1 MYPDT
6 DSLTALEQAVIA
18 CARCPRLRT
27 HRERVAREKVRR
39 FAGSDYWGKP
49 VPGFGDSQAR
59 LLVLGLAPAAHGG
72 NRTGRVFTGDRSGE
86 WLFRSLFA
94 AGFANRPDSEHRGD
108 GLRLYDCYVTAAV
121 RCAPPSNKPLREE
134 FDACRTFLIRELTL
148 LARVRVVVALGHLAF
163 RAYLD
168 ARRAL
173 ARPIPSPLPQF
184 QHGQDLDLGDV
195 SLIAAYHPSQQNTF
209 TGRLTVEMLDAV
221 FRRARDLLGQAH

>member
-1 MYPDT
+1 VYPDT

-27 HRERVAREKVRR
+27 HRERVAHEKVRR
-39 FAGSDYWGKP
+39 FAEWDYWGKP
-49 VPGFGDSQAR
+49 VPGFGDPRAR

-94 AGFANRPDSEHRGD
+94 AGFADRPDSEHRGD
-108 GLRLYDCYVTAAV
+108 GLRLHDCYVTAAV

-168 ARRAL
+168 TRRAL
-173 ARPIPSPLPQF
+173 AR
-184 QHGQDLDLGDV
+184 
-195 SLIAAYHPSQQNTF
+195 PSQQNTF

>member
-72 NRTGRVFTGDRSGE
+72 NRTGRVFTGDRRGE
-86 WLFRSLFA
+86 
-94 AGFANRPDSEHRGD
+94 
-108 GLRLYDCYVTAAV
+108 
-121 RCAPPSNKPLREE
+121 
-134 FDACRTFLIRELTL
+134 
-148 LARVRVVVALGHLAF
+148 
-163 RAYLD
+163 
-168 ARRAL
+168 
-173 ARPIPSPLPQF
+173 
-184 QHGQDLDLGDV
+184 
-195 SLIAAYHPSQQNTF
+195 
-209 TGRLTVEMLDAV
+209 
-221 FRRARDLLGQAH
+221 